1 MKETKATTMAAPS
14 PNHLTVD
21 PERTAADSTA
31 TSVTGDA
38 ALPEKGG
45 IEQAPEAPPRAT
57 GIRWFLIV
65 LAILSSTFLFALDN
79 TIVADVQPQ
88 IVARFASIEKLP
100 WLSVAF
106 LLGAV
111 ATNLIWGKIYGQ
123 FNAKWMYIISFFLF
137 EVGSAVCG
145 AAPSMDALII
155 GRAIAGWGGAGM
167 YVGVLTLLAATTSAQ
182 ERPTYIGLTGLTWG
196 LGTVLGPIV
205 GGGFADSSATWRWA
219 FYINLVI
226 GAVATPVYLLMLPS
240 IDPRPQ
246 VTLTNRLREL
256 DYVGALLIMGAFIS
270 GTMAISFGGILYDWN
285 SGRIIALFVVSGVL
299 FIVFG
304 LQQTFAVWTTM
315 DRRIFPVHFLRR
327 RTLVLLFALTAAA
340 VTTLMVPIYF
350 VPLYFQFVKADSALM
365 AGVRLLPF
373 VAFLVFAVVLNGV
386 LMSLLGYYMPWY
398 LFGGVFTVIGSA
410 LMYTVDENSS
420 VARVYGYTIL
430 LGLGAGAFIQTAYS
444 VAQAKVKEADIPL
457 AVGFITCGQIGGATI
472 ALSIANSVFLNES
485 TKGVS
490 RLFPGL
496 STDTVR
502 DAIAGRGS
510 ELFATLSGDVRG
522 QVIKA
527 IVDALQQ
534 VYILAITAGAMAI
547 VLSLFLKREKLF
559 LQAGGAG

>member
-1 MKETKATTMAAPS
+1 M
-14 PNHLTVD
+14 
-21 PERTAADSTA
+21 
-31 TSVTGDA
+31 G
-38 ALPEKGG
+38 
-45 IEQAPEAPPRAT
+45 
-57 GIRWFLIV
+57 
-65 LAILSSTFLFALDN
+65 
-79 TIVADVQPQ
+79 
-88 IVARFASIEKLP
+88 FASRSTRL
-100 WLSVAF
+100 ADR
-106 LLGAV
+106 
-111 ATNLIWGKIYGQ
+111 
-123 FNAKWMYIISFFLF
+123 SFFLK
-137 EVGSAVCG
+137 
-145 AAPSMDALII
+145 
-155 GRAIAGWGGAGM
+155 
-167 YVGVLTLLAATTSAQ
+167 Q
-182 ERPTYIGLTGLTWG
+182 K
-196 LGTVLGPIV
+196 GTVLGPIV

-226 GAVATPVYLLMLPS
+226 GAVATPVYLFMLPS

-285 SGRIIALFVVSGVL
+285 SSRIIALFVVSGVL

>member
-1 MKETKATTMAAPS
+1 M
-14 PNHLTVD
+14 
-21 PERTAADSTA
+21 
-31 TSVTGDA
+31 
-38 ALPEKGG
+38 
-45 IEQAPEAPPRAT
+45 
-57 GIRWFLIV
+57 
-65 LAILSSTFLFALDN
+65 
-79 TIVADVQPQ
+79 
-88 IVARFASIEKLP
+88 
-100 WLSVAF
+100 
-106 LLGAV
+106 
-111 ATNLIWGKIYGQ
+111 
-123 FNAKWMYIISFFLF
+123 
-137 EVGSAVCG
+137 
-145 AAPSMDALII
+145 
-155 GRAIAGWGGAGM
+155 
-167 YVGVLTLLAATTSAQ
+167 
-182 ERPTYIGLTGLTWG
+182 
-196 LGTVLGPIV
+196 LGPVV

-226 GAVATPVYLLMLPS
+226 GAVAAPVYFFMLPS

-246 VTLTNRLREL
+246 VSLTDRLREL

-285 SGRIIALFVVSGVL
+285 SGRIIGLFVVSGVL
-299 FIVFG
+299 FILFG
-304 LQQTFAVWTTM
+304 LQQTFAVFTTM

-340 VTTLMVPIYF
+340 ITALMVPIYF

-365 AGVRLLPF
+365 AGVRLLPL

-398 LFGGVFTVIGSA
+398 LFGGVFTVVGSA

-430 LGLGAGAFIQTAYS
+430 LGLGTGAFLQTAYS

-457 AVGFITCGQIGGATI
+457 TVGFLTCGQIGGATI
-472 ALSIANSVFLNES
+472 ALSIANSLFLNQS
-485 TKGVS
+485 TKGVA
-490 RLFPGL
+490 RLFPDL
-496 STDTVR
+496 STETVR

-510 ELFATLSGDVRG
+510 ELFATLSDDVRD

-534 VYILAITAGAMAI
+534 VYILVITAGAMAV